1 LPTIISHAAV
11 PLAIGIGLGRNIVSP
26 RLLLAGVAVSMLP
39 DSDVIGFNFGVAYD
53 SAFGHRGFTHSL
65 FSAIVVA
72 SAAACAWRQLQST
85 LWKSFMFVFVA
96 MASHGI
102 LDSFTNGGRGIAFL
116 WPFSTERFFAPYR
129 VIEVSPIGIA
139 PLLSARGVAVFASE
153 AVWVWAPCLLLCA
166 LLLTWRHNLKS
177 AGNHS

>member
-26 RLLLAGVAVSMLP
+26 RLLLAGVAASMLP

-65 FSAIVVA
+65 FAATVVA
-72 SAAACAWRQLQST
+72 ALAGCAWRQLQST
-85 LWKSFMFVFVA
+85 PWKSFLFVFVA

-116 WPFSTERFFAPYR
+116 WPFSAERFVAPYR
-129 VIEVSPIGIA
+129 MIEVSPIGIA
-139 PLLSARGVAVFASE
+139 PFLSARGVAVFASE
-153 AVWVWAPCLLLCA
+153 AVWVWVPCLLLGV
-166 LLLTWRHNLKS
+166 LLWAGRHNLKS
-177 AGNHS
+177 TGNR